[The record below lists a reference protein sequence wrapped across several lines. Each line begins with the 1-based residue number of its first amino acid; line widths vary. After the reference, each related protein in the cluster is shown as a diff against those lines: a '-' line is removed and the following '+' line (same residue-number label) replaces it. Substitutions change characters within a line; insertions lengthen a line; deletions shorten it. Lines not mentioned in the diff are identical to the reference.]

1 LISSLDQNLLDSYNL
16 SLQKAKDKH
25 LTKSGKTISEI
36 LTPKALSKQ
45 IYVVHNYSTRHIFE
59 NKLGMLHK
67 PKIELRLVPLL
78 PDLNIHEP
86 VPV

>member
-1 LISSLDQNLLDSYNL
+1 
-16 SLQKAKDKH
+16 
-25 LTKSGKTISEI
+25 
-36 LTPKALSKQ
+36 
-45 IYVVHNYSTRHIFE
+45 
-59 NKLGMLHK
+59 MLHK